1 MRKTIYIVTL
11 VLALITVNGSIYQK
25 EQLLENGQI
34 VLLKLAPVDP
44 RSLMQGD
51 YMTLNFELGEDVI
64 RELADKG
71 MRDRYSAAIDGFV
84 NIELNSNRV
93 AQFVSTST
101 ERSPSSEIA
110 LQFRLRSGQV
120 KFATNAYF
128 FQEGKADE
136 LNAAQYGEFRV
147 AESGE
152 LILSALRDA
161 KFNPL

>member
-11 VLALITVNGSIYQK
+11 VLALVAVNWSIYQK
-25 EQLLENGQI
+25 EQLLEHGQV

-51 YMTLNFELGEDVI
+51 YMVLNFELSEDVI

-71 MRDRYSAAIDGFV
+71 MRDRYSAAVDGFV
-84 NIELNSNRV
+84 NIELDSNRV

-101 ERSPSSEIA
+101 ERSPSSQIA
-110 LQFRLRSGQV
+110 LQFRLSSGQV

-128 FQEGKADE
+128 FQEGRAEE
-136 LNAAQYGEFRV
+136 LDTAAYGEFRV
-147 AESGE
+147 AEDGE
-152 LILSALRDA
+152 LLLLALRDMD
-161 KFNPL
+161 FNQL

>member
-11 VLALITVNGSIYQK
+11 VLALVAVNWSIYQK
-25 EQLLENGQI
+25 EQLLEHGQV

-51 YMTLNFELGEDVI
+51 YMVLNFELSEDVI

-71 MRDRYSAAIDGFV
+71 MRDRYSAAVDGFV
-84 NIELNSNRV
+84 NIELDSNRV

-101 ERSPSSEIA
+101 ERSPSSQIA

-128 FQEGKADE
+128 FQEGRAEE
-136 LNAAQYGEFRV
+136 LDTAAYGEFRV
-147 AESGE
+147 AEDGE
-152 LILSALRDA
+152 LLLLALRDMD
-161 KFNPL
+161 FNQL

>member
-1 MRKTIYIVTL
+1 MRRTIYIVTL
-11 VLALITVNGSIYQK
+11 VLALIAVNWSIYQK

-51 YMTLNFELGEDVI
+51 YMILNFELGEDVI

-71 MRDRYSAAIDGFV
+71 MKDRYSAAVDGFV
-84 NIELNSNRV
+84 HIELDSNRV

-128 FQEGKADE
+128 FQEGTADK

-161 KFNPL
+161 EFNQL

>member
-11 VLALITVNGSIYQK
+11 VLALVAVNWSIYQK
-25 EQLLENGQI
+25 EQLLEHGQV

-51 YMTLNFELGEDVI
+51 YMVLNFELSEDVI

-71 MRDRYSAAIDGFV
+71 MRDRYSAAVDGFV
-84 NIELNSNRV
+84 NIELDSNRV

-101 ERSPSSEIA
+101 ERSPSSQVA

-128 FQEGKADE
+128 FQEGRAEE
-136 LNAAQYGEFRV
+136 LDAATYGEFRV
-147 AESGE
+147 AEDGE
-152 LILSALRDA
+152 LLLLALRDTD
-161 KFNPL
+161 FNQL